1 MLYFKLSIKIFKYS
15 ALSKIPSIET
25 RFRTQLAASHHRRS
39 AAIFH
44 CWTQIL
50 RIQFR
55 IFSLS
60 YRFTTI
66 APKNVKFTLI
76 GEQYCA
82 SVRIISLLCALAIWQ
97 PRTRFILNSFSS
109 FSYFLRICLY
119 ICNEINYA
127 NALVYEVCSF
137 TYKFHFFTFY
147 FIVFDSLSALL
158 RPYFSPI
165 NRTVTR
171 SARNYNENSTRNFLP
186 TSCLNRLGTM
196 RHYSDFRGY
205 HLILRRTTVV
215 AHSTDLHAHRL
226 Y

>member
-1 MLYFKLSIKIFKYS
+1 MFKYS

-25 RFRTQLAASHHRRS
+25 RFPTQLAASHHRRS

-44 CWTQIL
+44 RWTQIL
-50 RIQFR
+50 WIQFR
-55 IFSLS
+55 IFSPS

-97 PRTRFILNSFSS
+97 PRTRFTLNSFSS

-119 ICNEINYA
+119 VCNGINYA

-137 TYKFHFFTFY
+137 TCKFPFFTFY
-147 FIVFDSLSALL
+147 FTIFDSFSDLL
-158 RPYFSPI
+158 CLDFSRI
-165 NRTVTR
+165 NRAVTR
-171 SARNYNENSTRNFLP
+171 SARNYNENSTRNFPP
-186 TSCLNRLGTM
+186 TSCFNRLGTM
-196 RHYSDFRGY
+196 RHYSGFCGCR
-205 HLILRRTTVV
+205 LILRRATVV

-226 Y
+226 N